1 MRYVSVM
8 GGLWRL
14 SERAYRKML
23 ADMAKE
29 KYVSLNAVG
38 KFLGE
43 VARHTDTT
51 PEQAKEELKEIRE
64 QDRQRKKR

>member
-14 SERAYRKML
+14 SERAYLKML
-23 ADMAKE
+23 RALAKE
-29 KYVSLNAVG
+29 QEVSLNVIG
-38 KFLGE
+38 KYLGE
-43 VARHTDTT
+43 VCRHTDTT

-64 QDRQRKKR
+64 SKRERR